1 VGQRFLP
8 ELSGGSFADLE
19 AFDIK
24 PAGERRCY
32 RLGVFNPQEIWQ

>member
-8 ELSGGSFADLE
+8 ELSGGNFADLE

-24 PAGERRCY
+24 PAGERDG
-32 RLGVFNPQEIWQ
+32 LSTGWGVQQEIWQ